1 MRLDLCSQTA
11 CSQKRWIYFFKRI
24 EKHAGSLEIRID
36 NKFVNIEYVCRN
48 ISIIYVS
55 LIEKSDL
62 NGKMQSTFGF
72 LASVDEV
79 LQARIEKKK

>member
-1 MRLDLCSQTA
+1 M
-11 CSQKRWIYFFKRI
+11 KRI
-24 EKHAGSLEIRID
+24 SKHARSLELRVD
-36 NKFVNIEYVCRN
+36 NKVVDIEYVCRN
-48 ISIIYVS
+48 IRIIYVS
-55 LIEKSDL
+55 LIEKSNL